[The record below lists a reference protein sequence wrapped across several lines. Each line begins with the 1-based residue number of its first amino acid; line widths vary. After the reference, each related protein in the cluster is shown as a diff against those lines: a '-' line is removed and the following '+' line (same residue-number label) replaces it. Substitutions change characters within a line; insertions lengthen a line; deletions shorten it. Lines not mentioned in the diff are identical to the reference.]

1 MSLSSPVGCTHC
13 GLPVAQARRED
24 GVDAWFCCHGCRT
37 AHALIVEHGL
47 ESFYRQAGADERRA
61 AATGDGPRPSYDDL
75 DRARFV
81 EAHTTVTAPGE
92 REATLGIE
100 GMHCAACIWL
110 LEKLPRVVPGVV
122 EARVDWR
129 RASLRVRWQTEH
141 TSLAAIAEAVSG
153 LGYRPHPEAASGRER
168 HGQTDHRQLVSLGI
182 AFAAAGNNM
191 LIALS
196 LYLGMFLMMAE
207 PVVQLLRG
215 ASCVVGMVSLLGP
228 GRVFFVGAWAAWRSR
243 TPHMDLP
250 VALGLAVGGVAGLV
264 NTVTGQGEVYFDT
277 LSALVFL
284 LLLGRFIQARQQRR
298 AAALVEVL
306 YSVTPR
312 TARRVVD
319 GEVLEVP
326 ALTLE
331 PGDWVQVRAGEV
343 VPADGTVLRGRSAV
357 DHKVLTGESRPCTVE
372 PGASLAA
379 GAINLR
385 AALTVRVDA
394 TGEDTRMGRIL
405 ADVEPSAGPAA
416 QVVRLADRIGGWF
429 VVTVVIAAVV
439 TLVGWLVL
447 DPTVAVDHAVAL
459 LIVACPC
466 ALALATPLAIS
477 VAIGRAARAQI
488 LIKGGDVL
496 QRLATPG
503 VLWLDK
509 TGTLTQGCMSV
520 LQWDGDATA
529 LAWVTALQR
538 HSSHPVARALV
549 EYGATRGH
557 HGRPTVTDVDQSM
570 RGGIEGRV
578 DGHRVLVGNAP
589 FVEGRVTGPL
599 PPVVLRA
606 AMQMVARVVSPV
618 FVAVDGQVVA
628 VAGVGD
634 PLRPEA
640 ASVVGQL
647 QERGWEVGILS
658 GDHPDVV
665 AHVGRALGLSAA
677 RCHGGLLPRDKVAYV
692 RQRDGGP
699 STVMVGD
706 GVNDG
711 AALAAATVGIA
722 VREGAESG
730 LDAAPVYLGSPG
742 LAGLVELVDGSRSTL
757 RTIRRNFAVS
767 LAYNA
772 VSIGLAAFGLIG
784 PLTAA
789 VLMPLSS
796 LSVVGMSLALRWRHA
811 SP

>member
-1 MSLSSPVGCTHC
+1 MSLTPSTACTHC
-13 GLPVAQARRED
+13 GLPIADASREADAR
-24 GVDAWFCCHGCRT
+24 FCCHGCRT

-47 ESFYRQAGADERRA
+47 ESFYRHAAGDDRRA
-61 AATGDGPRPSYDDL
+61 AAIGDGPPPSYRDL

-81 EAHTTVTAPGE
+81 RAHTTETATGQ

-100 GMHCAACIWL
+100 GMHCAACVWL
-110 LEKLPRVVPGVV
+110 LEKLPRVVPGVI
-122 EARVDWR
+122 EARVNWR
-129 RASLRVRWQTEH
+129 RASMRVRWQTDR
-141 TSLAAIAEAVSG
+141 TSLSAIAEATAG
-153 LGYRPHPEAASGRER
+153 LGYRPHPEVARPRDRDA
-168 HGQTDHRQLVSLGI
+168 HANQRQLVRLGV

-196 LYLGMFLMMAE
+196 LYLGMFSMMAE

-215 ASCVVGMVSLLGP
+215 ASCLVGVVSLLGP
-228 GRVFFVGAWAAWRSR
+228 GRVFFVGAWAALRSR

-250 VALGLAVGGVAGLV
+250 VALGLAVGGIAGMV
-264 NTVTGQGEVYFDT
+264 NTVTGHGEVYFDT

-284 LLLGRFIQARQQRR
+284 LLLGRYIQARQQRR

-312 TARRVVD
+312 TARRVVQ
-319 GEVLEVP
+319 GEVIDVP
-326 ALTLE
+326 ALALE
-331 PGDWVQVRAGEV
+331 PGDCVEVRAGDV
-343 VPADGTVLRGRSAV
+343 VPADGTVLHGRSAV
-357 DHKVLTGESRPCTVE
+357 DHKVLTGESRPRGVG

-379 GAINLR
+379 GAINLQ

-405 ADVEPSAGPAA
+405 AEVEPSGGPRAK
-416 QVVRLADRIGGWF
+416 VVRLADQIGGWF
-429 VVTVVIAAVV
+429 VLTVLVAAIL
-439 TLVGWLVL
+439 TLAGWLVV
-447 DPTVAVDHAVAL
+447 DATVAVDHAVAL

-477 VAIGRAARAQI
+477 VGIGRAARSQI

-503 VLWLDK
+503 RLWLDK

-520 LQWDGDATA
+520 VKWDGDSSVIGQVA
-529 LAWVTALQR
+529 ALQR

-549 EYGATRGH
+549 EYGAGRGH
-557 HGRPTVTDVDQSM
+557 QEQPEVTDVDQSM
-570 RGGIEGRV
+570 RGGIEGSV
-578 DGHRVLVGNAP
+578 DGRRVVVGNAP
-589 FVEGRVTGPL
+589 FVEARVNGPL
-599 PPVVLRA
+599 PPAVLRA
-606 AMQMVARVVSPV
+606 AIQMVARVASPV
-618 FVAVDGQVVA
+618 FVAVDGRVVA

-640 ASVVGQL
+640 ASVVGRL
-647 QERGWEVGILS
+647 RDRGWEIGILS

-665 AHVGRALGLSAA
+665 AHVGRALGLPEA
-677 RCHGGLLPRDKVAYV
+677 RCHGGLLPQDKVAYA
-692 RQRDGGP
+692 REQDGGLT
-699 STVMVGD
+699 TVMVGD
-706 GVNDG
+706 GVNDS

-742 LAGLVELVDGSRSTL
+742 LEGLVELVDGSRSTL

-784 PLTAA
+784 PLLAA

-796 LSVVGMSLALRWRHA
+796 LSVVGMSLALRWRYV
-811 SP
+811 PR